1 MSSKRILVT
10 GATGQQGGAVV
21 EALLDKGHQIFALT
35 RNPDSARAIKLTARG
50 VDVVRG
56 DLDHPAAIRDTLE
69 NIDSLFLVGSPFE
82 AGVDA
87 ETKQGINVTNA
98 AITAGVSHVV
108 YTSVADADKKTAI
121 PHFDSKFKVEQHL
134 VASGVAYTIIAP
146 AFFYDNMMA
155 PFVLPGLKEGAF
167 AQALP
172 ANVKLQSISVKN
184 IGEYAALALDNQAR
198 FNGKRINL
206 AGDELTGTNY
216 ADVLSAASKRQIN
229 YVEAPIAE
237 VRKFSEDM
245 ALMYEWFAAVG
256 YSVDVG
262 QLKLEYPE
270 VEWETF
276 SQWAGRQDWSVLN

>member
-35 RNPDSARAIKLTARG
+35 RNSDSARAIKLTARG

-56 DLDHPAAIRDTLE
+56 DLDHTEAIRDTLE

-87 ETKQGINVTNA
+87 ETKQGINVINA

-108 YTSVADADKKTAI
+108 YSSVADADKSTAI

-155 PFVLPGLKEGAF
+155 PFVLPGLKEGAL

-172 ANVKLQSISVKN
+172 ANIKLQSVSVKN
-184 IGEYAALALDNQAR
+184 IGECAVLALDNQAR

-206 AGDELTGTNY
+206 AGDELTGTEY